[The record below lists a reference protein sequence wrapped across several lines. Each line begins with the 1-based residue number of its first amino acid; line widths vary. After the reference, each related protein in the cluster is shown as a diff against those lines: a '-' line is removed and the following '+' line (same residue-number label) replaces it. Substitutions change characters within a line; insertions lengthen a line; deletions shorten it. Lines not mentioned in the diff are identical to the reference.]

1 MFINSTKPNKASA
14 YFSFPKEFD
23 CFQSQEVL
31 TLVLQQSGRSL
42 SQMATSSQKAS
53 SSLAQIIS
61 TLATMFM
68 AWQQPIWG
76 LRAAYAHRIRL
87 NASMPIW
94 LPAQKVFKVFKI
106 NSSRRTHFF
115 GALLLKQGF
124 GAASKEGG
132 PETLLW
138 IRSVFDRVLMRIFEK
153 CTIGHRTTYGG
164 KKVSS
169 LNYTNQKGLIYL
181 LLKHYTKRH

>member
-138 IRSVFDRVLMRIFEK
+138 IRSVFDRVLMRILRK
-153 CTIGHRTTYGG
+153 MNNRTPCYLWR
-164 KKVSS
+164 KQSFFLK
-169 LNYTNQKGLIYL
+169 LNKSKN
-181 LLKHYTKRH
+181 LLKN